1 MPENTWCVC
10 GEPGVHSL
18 GGRWFCDRHHRTATR
33 ERAGAWRSNLGLIVA
48 LIVFVGL
55 VYALDAFI
63 HPSFTPTTLLLTG
76 VALALVPAVIWLA
89 VFYQQDRI
97 EPEPKQFVLGVFV
110 LGALL
115 AAAVGVPLV
124 ENAFRVSDWLYTDA
138 LTTILGGIF
147 VVGFTQEFLKYAAVR
162 YSMYNSPEFDEAT
175 DGVVYATAAG
185 LGYATVLNIRF
196 VVQNGGVDLGAGIIT
211 MAVVALAQAGF
222 AGITGYFLGRA
233 KFESEPLWW
242 MPLGITLAAVANG
255 LFNWARGEVTRGGV
269 SLSGGAANPW
279 FGLILAGLV
288 AFVCLGAVSWLIRRN
303 VRVAL
308 AAKGD

>member
-1 MPENTWCVC
+1 MPENLCCVC

-18 GGRWFCDRHHRTATR
+18 GGRWFCERHYQTATR
-33 ERAGAWRSNLGLIVA
+33 ERRGAWRSNLGLILA
-48 LIVFVGL
+48 LVIFVGL
-55 VYALDAFI
+55 IYALDAFI
-63 HPSFTPTTLLLTG
+63 QPVFTPSTLLLAG
-76 VALALVPAVIWLA
+76 VLLAIVPALIWLG
-89 VFYQQDRI
+89 VFYQQDRL
-97 EPEPKQFVLGVFV
+97 EPEPKGFVLGVFA

-115 AAAVGVPLV
+115 AAAIGVPLV
-124 ENAFRVSDWLYTDA
+124 ENFFRVSDWLYTDT
-138 LTTILGGIF
+138 LTTILGGIL

-162 YSMYNSPEFDEAT
+162 YSIYNSAEFDEAT

-185 LGYATVLNIRF
+185 LGYATVLNVMF
-196 VVQNGGVDLGAGIIT
+196 VVQNGGVDLGAGIIR

-269 SLSGGAANPW
+269 SLSGGTANPW
-279 FGLILAGLV
+279 SGLILAAVV
-288 AFVCLGAVSWLIRRN
+288 AFICLGAVSWLISRN
-303 VRVAL
+303 VKSAL
-308 AAKGD
+308 ASK